1 MEGQT
6 PYLPETEIQ
15 ASGIHFEPGTHPRTD
30 ADAAVVYNDFSQGN
44 LDAHGWNAASGKNN
58 GQIARQ
64 MEG

>member
-1 MEGQT
+1 MQHHS
-6 PYLPETEIQ
+6 YRFKVVFSLLRFL
-15 ASGIHFEPGTHPRTD
+15 ATD